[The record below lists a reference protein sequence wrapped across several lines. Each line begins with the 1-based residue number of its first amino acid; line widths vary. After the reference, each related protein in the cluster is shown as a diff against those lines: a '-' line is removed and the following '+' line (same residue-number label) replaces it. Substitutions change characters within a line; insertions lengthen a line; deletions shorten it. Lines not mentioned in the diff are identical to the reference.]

1 MNFEKLRSDFP
12 IIAQKMDGNPLI
24 YFDSASTSQKPQ
36 VVIDALVSFYARA
49 NANVH
54 RGIYQLAEDATTLFE
69 DARKKIATF
78 INALPEEIVFTR
90 GTTDSINM
98 VAGSWG
104 LEHIQDG
111 DEIIVTE
118 LEHHSN
124 FVPWQQLA
132 IKQGAILRI
141 IAVNQDGTLQM
152 DQLERYL
159 NKKTKLIAISQV
171 SNALGVHNDIPT
183 FVRAARSVGAKILVD
198 AAQSA
203 AHQAIDVKK
212 LDVDFLAFSVHKL
225 LGPTGIGILYIKK
238 SLHEQMPPF
247 EFGGGMIYEV
257 CLHKTSFLRAPY
269 KFEAGTPPI
278 AQAIGLAAAVDYMKK
293 NINFD
298 ALQKYE
304 ASLCAQLIEG
314 VSPIQRIQLLGPLEQ
329 LSQKGHLVSFI
340 VDGMHSHDVAA
351 YLSKCGICVRAG
363 HHCAQPLAKK
373 LGLDATVR
381 ASFYFYNTPQE
392 VEHLIFSLKKLVAE

>member
-1 MNFEKLRSDFP
+1 
-12 IIAQKMDGNPLI
+12 MDGNPLI

-36 VVIDALVSFYARA
+36 VVIDSLVSFYTRA

-212 LDVDFLAFSVHKL
+212 LDVDFLAFSGHKL
-225 LGPTGIGILYIKK
+225 VGPTGIGILYIKK
-238 SLHEQMPPF
+238 SLYEQMPPF

-257 CLHKTSFLRAPY
+257 GLHKTSFLRAPY

-314 VSPIQRIQLLGPLEQ
+314 VSPVQRIQLLGPLEQ

-340 VDGMHSHDVAA
+340 VDGMHAHDVAA